1 MNSSVVIGRDDRG
14 VMTGIAWTRPMPPD
28 GFLENRRQ
36 PKRTQ
41 GQAASINAAMGNFR
55 LPIAALPGDA
65 VLDGLIGYH
74 HQRRYPQPQ

>member
-1 MNSSVVIGRDDRG
+1 
-14 VMTGIAWTRPMPPD
+14 MPPD

-55 LPIAALPGDA
+55 LPIAALALFVSELRDTPLLAHYG
-65 VLDGLIGYH
+65 
-74 HQRRYPQPQ
+74 